1 MLIPIDAIIA
11 GVAQIPRATWI
22 GADPTNP
29 PVLRPLLPTGPAS
42 AGHAPV
48 FDDSGFAPPSS
59 PRWREAV
66 DAVNRRFASDVEG
79 AAPRGP
85 GGADAVAW
93 YVSFHGSPDQWGIY
107 VPLSSLPIL
116 DELYFADL
124 PIPRAERWRLV
135 WEALLAHEAAHF
147 AVDYA
152 CAWFELLHH
161 SPLRRAVHDRMQAA
175 DQWASALLPRSSY
188 FEAEEALANGHVLRA
203 LGPRVGPEATDALRR
218 FVRAQPP
225 GYRDGDAAA
234 TDAGFAAAVTEV
246 LRGYLAV
253 WSTAWN
259 LDPGNPALDF
269 SRLLPFDAADLAQC
283 PVWVL
288 DDLDAAG
295 LPAGAVRLFARVTPI
310 EETLAFRKKAKRQ
323 GLGDAWERTKARLAG
338 GIPNGSDFKKWPKAG
353 DGMWSVRV
361 TEGVRAHLRQPEQLS
376 FVASEGPCPG
386 AWLACDIGSHKA
398 MGHG

>member
-1 MLIPIDAIIA
+1 MLIPINAIIA
-11 GVAQIPRATWI
+11 GVAKIPRATWI
-22 GADPTNP
+22 DADPTNP
-29 PVLRPLLPTGPAS
+29 PVLRPRLPTGPVS

-48 FDDSGFAPPSS
+48 FDDSGFASPSS

-66 DAVNRRFASDVEG
+66 DAVNRRFASDAEG

-85 GGADAVAW
+85 AGADAVAW
-93 YVSFHGSPDQWGIY
+93 YVSFHGSSDRWGIY

-124 PIPRAERWRLV
+124 PIPRVERWRLV

-161 SPLRRAVHDRMQAA
+161 SPLRRTVHDRMQAS
-175 DQWASALLPRSSY
+175 DKWSSALLPRSSY
-188 FEAEEALANGHVLRA
+188 FEAEEALANGHLLRA
-203 LGPRVGPEATDALRR
+203 LGRRAGPEVTEALRR
-218 FVRAQPP
+218 FVRVQPP
-225 GYRDGDAAA
+225 GYRDGEAAA
-234 TDAGFAAAVTEV
+234 TDSGFAAAVTEV
-246 LRGYLAV
+246 LRGYLSV

-259 LDPGNPALDF
+259 LDPGNPALDL
-269 SRLLPFDAADLAQC
+269 SRLLPLDTADLAQC

-288 DDLDAAG
+288 DDLDAVG
-295 LPAGAVRLFARVTPI
+295 LPSGAVQLFARVAPI
-310 EETLAFRKKAKRQ
+310 EETSAFRKKAKRQ
-323 GLGDAWERTKARLAG
+323 RLGDAWERTKARLAEG
-338 GIPNGSDFKKWPKAG
+338 VPNGSDFKKWPKAG

-361 TEGVRAHLRQPEQLS
+361 TDGVRAHLRQPEQASLL
-376 FVASEGPCPG
+376 ASEDPHQGT
-386 AWLACDIGSHKA
+386 WLACNIGGHKE

>member
-1 MLIPIDAIIA
+1 MLIPIDVIID
-11 GVAQIPRATWI
+11 GVTKIPRATWI
-22 GADPTNP
+22 AADPANP
-29 PVLRPLLPTGPAS
+29 PELHPLVPTGPVS

-66 DAVNRRFASDVEG
+66 DAVSRRFAPGAEG
-79 AAPRGP
+79 VTLGCPA
-85 GGADAVAW
+85 GADAVAW
-93 YVSFHGSPDQWGIY
+93 YVSFHGSRDRWGVY

-116 DELYFADL
+116 DELYFVDL
-124 PIPRAERWRLV
+124 PIPRAERWRLI
-135 WEALLAHEAAHF
+135 WDALLAHEAAHF
-147 AVDYA
+147 AVDCA

-161 SPLRRAVHDRMQAA
+161 SPLRRAVHDRMQASG
-175 DQWASALLPRSSY
+175 QWGSALLPRSSY

-203 LGPRVGPEATDALRR
+203 LGPRVGPEATDALRN

-225 GYRDGDAAA
+225 GYRDGEAAV

-259 LDPGNPALDF
+259 LDPGNPALDL
-269 SRLLPFDAADLAQC
+269 SRLLPLDAADLAQC

-288 DDLDAAG
+288 NDLDVAG
-295 LPAGAVRLFARVTPI
+295 LPAGAVRLFARVAPI
-310 EETLAFRKKAKRQ
+310 EETPAFRKKTKRL
-323 GLGDAWERTKARLAG
+323 GLGNAWERTKVRLAES
-338 GIPNGSDFKKWPKAG
+338 IPNGSAFKKWPQAG
-353 DGMWSVRV
+353 DGMWSIRI
-361 TEGVRAHLRQPEQLS
+361 TDGVRAHLRQPEPLS
-376 FVASEGPCPG
+376 FLASDAPHPG
-386 AWLACDIGSHKA
+386 TWLACDIGDHKA